1 VVLFPEGTRMPY
13 GVRGKYKIGGALLA
27 EHSGAAVL
35 PVAHN
40 AGKFW
45 GRNAFIK
52 HPGTI
57 TLSIGKPIASKGL
70 NAAQL
75 NAQVEAWIE
84 AEMETL
90 G

>member
-1 VVLFPEGTRMPY
+1 MRCWPKTPVRLVV
-13 GVRGKYKIGGALLA
+13 
-27 EHSGAAVL
+27 

-45 GRNAFIK
+45 GRNAFWK

-57 TLSIGKPIASKGL
+57 VMSIGKPIDPKGL
-70 NAAQL
+70 KADEINRR
-75 NAQVEAWIE
+75 VEGWIE
-84 AEMETL
+84 GEMIRL